1 MDGLIVTTSGGSV
14 GLGDANIIYITVI
27 INVKNYLPEG
37 VKEKEENS
45 VTVIDVNVR
54 KVLDRKSVCDSDGLM
69 VGVIILS
76 NGEYRVDDKIIVG
89 ITELVTTDVEQVS
102 KVEQFSKVSLHTI
115 QKNKY

>member
-1 MDGLIVTTSGGSV
+1 M
-14 GLGDANIIYITVI
+14 
-27 INVKNYLPEG
+27 
-37 VKEKEENS
+37 
-45 VTVIDVNVR
+45 R
-54 KVLDRKSVCDSDGLM
+54 KVLNRKSVCDSDGLM

-76 NGEYRVDDKIIVG
+76 NGEFRVDDKIIVG